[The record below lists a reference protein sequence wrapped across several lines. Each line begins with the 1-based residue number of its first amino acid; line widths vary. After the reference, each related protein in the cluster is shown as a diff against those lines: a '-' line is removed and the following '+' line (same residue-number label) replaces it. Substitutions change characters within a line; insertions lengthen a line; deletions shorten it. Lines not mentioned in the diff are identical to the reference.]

1 MLAKL
6 WKQWKNARDEK
17 QFAAYEKLDAELGT
31 PTVETLNE
39 RARKAADKGFW
50 KTALKAVEQGAD
62 VNQPLHSKQF
72 FSTSYGGFEFERNES
87 LTFLAIAQNNG
98 DALSA
103 LLKSGAK
110 TDFTGTSRVNDNTHS
125 YSLAEYAANNG
136 AEKALAVVLSEG
148 KPSQSSLD
156 GALAIAA
163 GSNGYI
169 KMVSALL
176 DAGAQGFDAA
186 LRKAEV
192 AKNKK
197 AIVLIKSVKVATPAA
212 AAPDADT
219 GAVAGLVSAIE
230 NIDAGNRRQL
240 FETLQAKFGNDFGA
254 AAPKDADK
262 DADKAGETFVPAPVT
277 SKGIRPGVE

>member
-39 RARKAADKGFW
+39 RARKAAEKGFW

-110 TDFTGTSRVNDNTHS
+110 TDFTGTSRVNDTTHS

-148 KPSQSSLD
+148 KPKQAALD

-169 KMVSALL
+169 KMAAALL

-197 AIVLIKSVKVATPAA
+197 AIMLIKSAKASAPAA
-212 AAPDADT
+212 ATPDADT

-240 FETLQAKFGNDFGA
+240 FETLQAKFGDDFGA
-254 AAPKDADK
+254 AAPKGADK
-262 DADKAGETFVPAPVT
+262 PGETFAPVPVT